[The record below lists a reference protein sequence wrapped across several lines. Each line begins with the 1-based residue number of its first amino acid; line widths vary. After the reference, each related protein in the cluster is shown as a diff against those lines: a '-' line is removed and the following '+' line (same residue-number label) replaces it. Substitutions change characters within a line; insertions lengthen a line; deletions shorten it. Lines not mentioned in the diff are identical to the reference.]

1 MELVNRVNVQ
11 DANSEYINSVI
22 SSLSHKHKQGL
33 TIIQEVVS
41 NTNFALKNL
50 EQVAGRSDLEMILV
64 TSDDRVYESLN
75 SHCKADNQLVLK
87 GNVEDAKVY
96 IGLSHVLILDESLS
110 LKLGDEAFRLEVDKL
125 YLIDVDNNESVDAK
139 IYQKFLSDNHI
150 EDYKFDGFTIDKIIK
165 ETNCLI
171 PSDLIFYHE
180 FSENFT
186 FRFNV
191 WMTNLLALVNLNG
204 HVRRS
209 DSLKVSGKLSRGLT
223 NDLDGII
230 NLIKYVDNILQK
242 RFDDE
247 VAGVLNHFNK
257 MFTSHLRNYIDKGLI
272 SKDELIEKLQSYGIK
287 SIYYAS
293 LNKGDAKKLV
303 LAYCFPPFNDT
314 SGNVMAKRIFE
325 DKQVVDVISNDMSR
339 IRKKD
344 QKLMNIMSH
353 LLDSQIVLN
362 GAQAFSSWQSI
373 EDYIDGVLHA
383 YKMYSDKY
391 DEMYSRVMFPHSHFA
406 AFELKKINQSIKWVA
421 EFSDP
426 LVTDVSSNLR
436 HAPIEDDDYIEDLKA
451 FVGPKYSDLIDDNSF
466 NVCEVVAFL
475 YADELIFTNKYQLDY
490 MLLRYD
496 EDIQELVKSKAIISQ
511 HPTLPRDMY
520 QLVKSFYKVEQD
532 KINIAYFGNFYD
544 TRGFRQIE
552 LVAKYLY
559 EANINNFTIHVFT
572 NLNRKTMRFYN
583 QSAFKDYIVMNQ
595 YAPYFEF
602 LNLTDLMDALLIFDA
617 ETVGIKPYNPYVPS
631 KLSDYRGSL
640 SNIWAFT
647 ERESILDQ
655 TYEEKLYIT
664 RQHDYQKYASTF
676 KQLANDIDKATY
688 QVKNIKCSK

>member
-1 MELVNRVNVQ
+1 MELVNRINVQ

-22 SSLSHKHKQGL
+22 SSLSNKHEQGL

-41 NTNFALKNL
+41 TTKHALDNLKSVEERTNI
-50 EQVAGRSDLEMILV
+50 EIIIV
-64 TSDDRVYESLN
+64 TEDESVYETLN
-75 SHCKADNQLVLK
+75 SHCKYDNQHVLN
-87 GNVEDAKVY
+87 GNIEDAKVY
-96 IGLSHVLILDESLS
+96 IGLSHVLIIDETLS
-110 LKLGDEAFRLEVDKL
+110 LELGEGTFLLEENKL
-125 YLIDVDNNESVDAK
+125 YLVDIVNNDTVDAK
-139 IYQKFLSDNHI
+139 IYQKFLVDNHI
-150 EDYKFDGFTIDKIIK
+150 EDYQFDGSTVDKIIK

-171 PSDLIFYHE
+171 PSDLIFYHD
-180 FSENFT
+180 FNQNFT
-186 FRFNV
+186 FRFNI

-204 HVRRS
+204 QVEKS
-209 DSLKVSGKLSRGLT
+209 EMLTVSGELPRGIAE
-223 NDLDGII
+223 DLNGII
-230 NLIKYVDNILQK
+230 SMIKYVDRQLQR
-242 RFDDE
+242 RFDDD
-247 VAGVLNHFNK
+247 VSSVLNHFNK
-257 MFTSHLRNYIDKGLI
+257 LFTAHLRNYIDKGVI
-272 SKDELIEKLQSYGIK
+272 TKDVLVEKMKTYGIK
-287 SIYYAS
+287 NIYHAA

-314 SGNVMAKRIFE
+314 SGNVMAKRIYE
-325 DKQVVDVISNDMSR
+325 DEQVVDVISNDMSR
-339 IRKKD
+339 IRNKD
-344 QKLMNIMSH
+344 QKLMNIMNH

-373 EDYIDGVLHA
+373 EDYIDGALNA

-391 DEMYSRVMFPHSHFA
+391 EEMYSRVMFPHSHFA

-436 HAPIEDDDYIEDLKA
+436 YAPIEDDDYIDNLKA
-451 FVGPKYSDLIDDNSF
+451 YVGPKYQELIDDNSF

-475 YADELIFTNKYQLDY
+475 FADELIFTNKNQLDY

-511 HPTLPRDMY
+511 HPTLPREMY

-532 KINIAYFGNFYD
+532 EVNIAYFGNFYD

-559 EANINNFTIHVFT
+559 EANFNNFKIHVFT
-572 NLNRKTMRFYN
+572 NLNKKTMRIYN

-617 ETVGIKPYNPYVPS
+617 ETEGIKPYNPYVPS
-631 KLSDYRGSL
+631 KLSDYRGST
-640 SNIWAFT
+640 SSIWAFT
-647 ERESILDQ
+647 EASSILDQ
-655 TYEEKLYIT
+655 TKEEKLYIT
-664 RQHDYQKYASTF
+664 RQHDYQKYAATF
-676 KQLANDIDKATY
+676 KQISNDLNKATY